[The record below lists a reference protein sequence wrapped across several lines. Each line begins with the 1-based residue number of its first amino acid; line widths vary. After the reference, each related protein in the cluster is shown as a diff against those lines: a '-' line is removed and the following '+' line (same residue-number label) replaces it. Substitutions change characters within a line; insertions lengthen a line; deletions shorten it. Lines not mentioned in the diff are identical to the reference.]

1 MRLARMF
8 LLVLCALPARGAIV
22 LAGEAVR
29 FDPAPQFTLRQLRH
43 TAAAT
48 RAGLARWAATE
59 HGRQIINALASK
71 EYDVIVLEDDAD
83 RSAGSAPQPGLATLV
98 SAGDHSKVKSY
109 VVVLNPTFFGDA
121 KGMTPMPTEA
131 GTTAELMS
139 AAWAAEMLH
148 VYFYAQG
155 ISLPHHPRRDFQEA
169 WRAMAAE
176 LGFPAMRH
184 DDGDD
189 AVAWRPG
196 RAARTPRPLAHARG
210 DNE

>member
-71 EYDVIVLEDDAD
+71 EHDVIVLEDDAD
-83 RSAGSAPQPGLATLV
+83 RSAGSAPQPALATLV

-109 VVVLNPTFFGDA
+109 VVVLNPTPFGDA
-121 KGMTPMPTEA
+121 A
-131 GTTAELMS
+131 STAELMS

-196 RAARTPRPLAHARG
+196 RAARAPRPLARARG

>member
-1 MRLARMF
+1 SRVSRRLGGAPRGGRRRRDGGGGDRRLPARPRCRARSRRRGAAADRAVVAGEGRGAVRRSLPGAGVMRLARMF

-83 RSAGSAPQPGLATLV
+83 RSAGSAPQPALATLV
-98 SAGDHSKVKSY
+98 SAGDHSKVTSY
-109 VVVLNPTFFGDA
+109 VVVLNPTFFGA
-121 KGMTPMPTEA
+121 T
-131 GTTAELMS
+131 
-139 AAWAAEMLH
+139 
-148 VYFYAQG
+148 
-155 ISLPHHPRRDFQEA
+155 
-169 WRAMAAE
+169 
-176 LGFPAMRH
+176 
-184 DDGDD
+184 
-189 AVAWRPG
+189 
-196 RAARTPRPLAHARG
+196 
-210 DNE
+210 